1 MFGFLISFRFF
12 FKKGFSVFSVL
23 NVIEIPNKACSLSGE
38 NLLQIQYTLDI
49 CLLYDTMS
57 I

>member
-1 MFGFLISFRFF
+1 MFGFLISFRVFS
-12 FKKGFSVFSVL
+12 KKGFSGFSVL
-23 NVIEIPNKACSLSGE
+23 NVIEIPNNACSLSGE